1 MRCNLRQP
9 PFAAYGEVRLD
20 GGRTGLRRGVTQQE
34 CRWKPTHLF
43 ADWKNVFRRL
53 QSAKHVAL
61 FLDFDGTLA
70 ALNAQP
76 FEVELDDE
84 MRSVLRRLAGHPRYS
99 VCIISGR
106 QLGDLRGRVRLRKV
120 RCLGVHGM
128 DDGRGTAIAPGSRL
142 ALRQAMDLADQR
154 LGAIPGVWIEDKK
167 IAFAVH
173 FRAADRAGRA
183 LVTARLRLL
192 QAILPDGLRFMRGK
206 KVWEVLPAE
215 ARGKGSAAARV
226 LQGLPKGSLPV
237 YVGDDTTDECAFST
251 LRFGLTVAVGRRRTA
266 ASHFVASPAEV
277 RAFLE
282 RLDTP

>member
-1 MRCNLRQP
+1 MRCNLRQS
-9 PFAAYGEVRLD
+9 PFAACGEVQLEE
-20 GGRTGLRRGVTQQE
+20 GRTGLPRDIAQQE
-34 CRWKPTHLF
+34 CRWKATHLF

-53 QSAKHVAL
+53 QAAEHVAL
-61 FLDFDGTLA
+61 FLDFDGTLT
-70 ALNAQP
+70 ALKAQP

-84 MRSVLRRLAGHPRYS
+84 MRSVLRRLAGHPHYS

-106 QLGDLRGRVRLRKV
+106 QLGDLRGRVRLRKL

-128 DDGRGTAIAPGSRL
+128 DDGRGTAIALGSRL

-154 LGAIPGVWIEDKK
+154 LGTIPGVWIEDKK

-173 FRAADRAGRA
+173 FRAADSAGSA
-183 LVTARLRLL
+183 LVTARLRRLE
-192 QAILPDGLRFMRGK
+192 AILPGELRFMRGK
-206 KVWEVLPAE
+206 KVWEVLPAD
-215 ARGKGSAAARV
+215 AQGKGSAAARV

-237 YVGDDTTDECAFST
+237 YVGDDTTDESAFST

-266 ASHFVASPAEV
+266 ASYFVANPAEV